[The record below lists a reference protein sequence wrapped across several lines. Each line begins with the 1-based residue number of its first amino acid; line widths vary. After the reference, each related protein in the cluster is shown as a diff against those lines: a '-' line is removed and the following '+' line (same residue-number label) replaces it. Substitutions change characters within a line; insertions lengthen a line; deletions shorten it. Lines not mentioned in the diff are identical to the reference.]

1 MRYGVI
7 GLGAIAPFFLEA
19 VERCPESTLTA
30 VCDLDPARTQPL
42 ADEGTPAFTDYRE
55 LLAAGVCDAVI
66 ITLPNHLHA
75 EVAIAAL
82 EDGVAVCCEK
92 PLAITS
98 ADARRMAETAD
109 RTGTTLFTAFHRR
122 YNRHL
127 IGLREALPAD
137 RSQITRLTVRYNENI
152 LEHIG
157 GDRWY
162 LDAERCG
169 GGCLIDN
176 GPNALDMAHALVG
189 GLSVTGVR
197 LGDVRSG
204 IEYVAELDLVS
215 EDGVPVRVE
224 LDWALSTGE
233 VKDVVAELA
242 DGTVLRADMLEGFTA
257 FKSSLQHEYD
267 GILADFRSQVAAGRA
282 SCGTGV
288 EIVGLVEDAYA
299 VGRAESGR
307 RRSKLPTPTRM
318 VRLLF
323 HTSDDRGMTL
333 SQWGTRCIPAGE
345 IHELVTT
352 TDRPRAAGDRIDA
365 VGFLGFVEFQ
375 EGTVVAVG
383 DEVRLA
389 DGRLIG
395 TVAGFDECHF
405 PNHYNIVIESD
416 RLWTAT
422 SAGLEPL
429 DEVRFAEGG
438 AVARP

>member
-19 VERCPESTLTA
+19 IERCPDSTLAA
-30 VCDLDPARTQPL
+30 VCDLDPAKTEAL
-42 ADEGTPAFTDYRE
+42 AKEGTAAFTDYRQ
-55 LLAAGVCDAVI
+55 LLAADVCDAVI
-66 ITLPNHLHA
+66 ITLPNHVHA
-75 EVAIAAL
+75 EAAIAAL
-82 EDGVAVCCEK
+82 DAGVAVCCEK

-98 ADARRMAETAD
+98 VDANRMAEAAE
-109 RTGTTLFTAFHRR
+109 RNGKTLFTAFHRR

-127 IGLREALPAD
+127 IALREALPED
-137 RSQITRLTVRYNENI
+137 RSQITKLTVRYHENI

-157 GDRWY
+157 GDGWY
-162 LDAERCG
+162 LDPERCG

-189 GLSVTGVR
+189 GLSLVGAR

-215 EDGVPVRVE
+215 HDGVPVRVE
-224 LDWALSTGE
+224 LDWALTTGE
-233 VKDVVAELA
+233 TKDVVAELA
-242 DGTVLRADMLEGFTA
+242 DGSVLRADMLEGFTA

-267 GILADFRSQVAAGRA
+267 GILADFRDQVAARRTV
-282 SCGTGV
+282 CGTGV

-299 VGRAESGR
+299 AGREESGR
-307 RRSKLPTPTRM
+307 RRSKLPARTKA

-323 HTSDDRGMTL
+323 HTSENRGMSL
-333 SQWGTRCIPAGE
+333 SQWGTRCIPAGQ

-375 EGTVVAVG
+375 EGTVIALG

-389 DGRLIG
+389 DDRLIG

-405 PNHYNIVIESD
+405 PNHYNIVIASD

-422 SAGLEPL
+422 SAGLEPG
-429 DEVRFAEGG
+429 DDIRFVEG
-438 AVARP
+438 